1 MKLVIGML
9 AALLA
14 AVALADDDYPAR
26 PVRLIIPSSAS
37 GGTDFVARTLAQ
49 GLSERWKRP
58 VVPDNQGGAGGLIG
72 LQTVARAAPDGY
84 TLSAFNVGQIVA
96 AQLASTLSFERDGD
110 FTPIARTATSPQML
124 VTWRELPATSVR
136 ELVALARSKPGELN
150 YGSTGTGGTT
160 HLAMEAFLSMAELK
174 MTHVPYK
181 GTGPVI
187 PDLVSGRVQLS
198 MASPPSVQQLVLA
211 GRLRGLAIT
220 GTTRA
225 ATLPDVPT
233 FAEAGFP
240 QYDMS
245 TWFGVFGPARM
256 PAALVAR
263 LNADI
268 NALMRDPA
276 LGAKLAGAGID
287 VAGGLSPAQVLDYMA
302 SEAVKWNAAARAAG
316 MR

>member
-1 MKLVIGML
+1 
-9 AALLA
+9 
-14 AVALADDDYPAR
+14 
-26 PVRLIIPSSAS
+26 
-37 GGTDFVARTLAQ
+37 
-49 GLSERWKRP
+49 
-58 VVPDNQGGAGGLIG
+58 
-72 LQTVARAAPDGY
+72 
-84 TLSAFNVGQIVA
+84 
-96 AQLASTLSFERDGD
+96 
-110 FTPIARTATSPQML
+110 
-124 VTWRELPATSVR
+124 
-136 ELVALARSKPGELN
+136 
-150 YGSTGTGGTT
+150 
-160 HLAMEAFLSMAELK
+160 MEAFLSMAELK

-187 PDLVSGRVQLS
+187 PDLVSGRVHLS

-225 ATLPDVPT
+225 ATLPEVPT

-263 LNADI
+263 LNSDI

-276 LGAKLAGAGID
+276 LGAKLSGAGID
-287 VAGGLSPAQVLDYMA
+287 VAGGLTPAQVLDYMA